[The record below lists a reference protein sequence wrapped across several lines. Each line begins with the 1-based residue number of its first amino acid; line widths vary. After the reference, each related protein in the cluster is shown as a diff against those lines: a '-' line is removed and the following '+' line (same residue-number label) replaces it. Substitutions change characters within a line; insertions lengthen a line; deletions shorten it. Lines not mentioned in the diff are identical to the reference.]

1 MSSLTEL
8 VDKMRFFTE
17 MPLVNKKNILLC
29 FQQNKNSRPTKF
41 CTILQE
47 KFKQLDNFYKLA
59 KNLMDSISKFV
70 SENRSDENVI
80 ILSQAQHE
88 FDAYSRI
95 IDDSIIMIST
105 KLSEIEIPPLYPK

>member
-1 MSSLTEL
+1 
-8 VDKMRFFTE
+8 
-17 MPLVNKKNILLC
+17 
-29 FQQNKNSRPTKF
+29 
-41 CTILQE
+41 
-47 KFKQLDNFYKLA
+47 
-59 KNLMDSISKFV
+59 MDSISKFV

-105 KLSEIEIPPLYPK
+105 KLSEIEIPPL